1 MIKIKVLGC
10 CVSRE
15 MFNYTDRLEVTKCVY
30 TPFITLNEPPFPVD
44 REAIDR
50 VAPNRFFANMLD
62 LECRKKIFGYLK
74 EGQADYLILDFAETV
89 TDFYRIENGVRLPA
103 TEHYKALVTELHQ
116 PYERQKYTNC
126 SVESIVK
133 KLFEELSSVISS
145 DKIILNRATYSKY
158 YLKEEYGRMKIYPF
172 TDHFRLL
179 PEAQARVREFENQAL
194 KYLGGAP
201 VLPPLEA
208 CLSDGAHKY
217 GVSPVHYADCSY
229 RFMARRLEHT
239 LGAISEKE
247 LYAEH
252 ERQYGDFIN
261 LLFHSID

>member
-15 MFNYTDRLEVTKCVY
+15 MFNYTDKFKVVKGVY
-30 TPFITLNEPPFPVD
+30 SPLNTLIELPFPVD
-44 REAIDR
+44 REMIDR
-50 VAPNRFFANMLD
+50 VVPNRFYAKMVD
-62 LECRKKIFGYLK
+62 LECRKNIFGYLK
-74 EGQADYLILDFAETV
+74 EESADYLVLDFAEAI
-89 TDFYRIENGVRLPA
+89 TDFYCVENRVRLPA
-103 TEHYKALVTELHQ
+103 TEHYKAVLNALGL
-116 PYERQKYTNC
+116 PFKKQKYTEC
-126 SVESIVK
+126 DVTALVQ
-133 KLFEELSSVISS
+133 KLFEELSSIISTE
-145 DKIILNRATYSKY
+145 KIVLNRASYGEY
-158 YLKEEYGRMKIYPF
+158 YLKEENGRITIEPF
-172 TDHFRLL
+172 VGHYRLR
-179 PEAQARVREFENQAL
+179 PESLARVRAFEDEAS
-194 KYLGGAP
+194 KYLGKGL
-201 VLPPLEA
+201 VLQPLRH

>member
-1 MIKIKVLGC
+1 M
-10 CVSRE
+10 
-15 MFNYTDRLEVTKCVY
+15 
-30 TPFITLNEPPFPVD
+30 
-44 REAIDR
+44 
-50 VAPNRFFANMLD
+50 
-62 LECRKKIFGYLK
+62 
-74 EGQADYLILDFAETV
+74 
-89 TDFYRIENGVRLPA
+89 
-103 TEHYKALVTELHQ
+103 
-116 PYERQKYTNC
+116 
-126 SVESIVK
+126 
-133 KLFEELSSVISS
+133 
-145 DKIILNRATYSKY
+145 NRATYSKY

-229 RFMARRLEHT
+229 RFMARRLEHM

>member
-1 MIKIKVLGC
+1 MGWTKKFVRAGTPVVC
-10 CVSRE
+10 AVATTAWVS
-15 MFNYTDRLEVTKCVY
+15 
-30 TPFITLNEPPFPVD
+30 
-44 REAIDR
+44 
-50 VAPNRFFANMLD
+50 VAA
-62 LECRKKIFGYLK
+62 
-74 EGQADYLILDFAETV
+74 AE
-89 TDFYRIENGVRLPA
+89 
-103 TEHYKALVTELHQ
+103 
-116 PYERQKYTNC
+116 
-126 SVESIVK
+126 
-133 KLFEELSSVISS
+133 
-145 DKIILNRATYSKY
+145 
-158 YLKEEYGRMKIYPF
+158 
-172 TDHFRLL
+172 L

-201 VLPPLEA
+201 VLPPLET

-217 GVSPVHYADCSY
+217 GVSPVHYADCCY

>member
-1 MIKIKVLGC
+1 M
-10 CVSRE
+10 
-15 MFNYTDRLEVTKCVY
+15 
-30 TPFITLNEPPFPVD
+30 
-44 REAIDR
+44 
-50 VAPNRFFANMLD
+50 
-62 LECRKKIFGYLK
+62 CRIRSP
-74 EGQADYLILDFAETV
+74 T
-89 TDFYRIENGVRLPA
+89 
-103 TEHYKALVTELHQ
+103 
-116 PYERQKYTNC
+116 
-126 SVESIVK
+126 
-133 KLFEELSSVISS
+133 SSVISS

-229 RFMARRLEHT
+229 QTGCDE
-239 LGAISEKE
+239 
-247 LYAEH
+247 
-252 ERQYGDFIN
+252 N
-261 LLFHSID
+261 L